1 MRGRQ
6 LAMRIL
12 GPAVFLIVLLL
23 VISAV
28 SLCCGSVAVSPAAL
42 WELIRTRLGSGLK
55 GTPLEV
61 IVFDL
66 RLPRI
71 ILAAGVGA
79 ALSLSGAAYQGLLRN
94 PLADPYIVGVSA
106 GSALGATIG
115 ILLHLEGGWLGLS
128 LIPLLAFGG
137 ALVTM
142 LAVYLLSVI
151 GNRIPVET
159 FLLAG
164 VVVGSFLWA
173 LVSFLLTAAK
183 QDLPRIVLWL
193 MGSLAERQWPQVYML
208 LPYLLL
214 GGVVLYLVSHP
225 LNLMTMGEDAAH
237 HLGVDVEKTKI
248 WVILAA
254 SLLAAAAVSVS
265 GLIGFVGLMI
275 PHLVRMWV
283 GPDHRVLLPAA
294 ALLGAAFLVGADT
307 LARTALAPRE
317 LPVGIITALLGA
329 PFFCYLLRKRRRRS

>member
-6 LAMRIL
+6 LVVRIL
-12 GPAVFLIVLLL
+12 GPALLLTVALL

-28 SLCCGSVAVSPAAL
+28 SLCSGTVAVTPAAL

-55 GTPLEV
+55 GTPLEI

-115 ILLHLEGGWLGLS
+115 ILLHLEGGWLGIS

-142 LAVYLLSVI
+142 LAVYLLSVM

-173 LVSFLLTAAK
+173 LVSFLLTVAK

-208 LPYLLL
+208 LPYLFL

-225 LNLMTMGEDAAH
+225 LNLMTMGEEAAH
-237 HLGVDVEKTKI
+237 HMGVNVEKTKI

-294 ALLGAAFLVGADT
+294 ALLGATFLVGADT